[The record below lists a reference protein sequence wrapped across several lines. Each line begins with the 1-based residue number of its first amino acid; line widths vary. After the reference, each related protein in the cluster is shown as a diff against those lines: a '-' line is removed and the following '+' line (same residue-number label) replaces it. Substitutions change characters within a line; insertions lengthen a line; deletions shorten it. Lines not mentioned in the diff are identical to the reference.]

1 MATPTIKIQKTKNL
15 DGIEFKT
22 ASCQN
27 QVFPKHFHDTY
38 AIGIIEKGVEIL
50 DYDNRQTVVPAQ
62 SVVAI
67 NPFDA
72 HSHRGFDAT
81 PWAYSAFYLSPDL
94 FQFFLK
100 KNGISANGKTFMPA
114 HAFENATIFTSIQQ
128 LFSTEKERDV
138 AHLVEKICLHLFEN
152 ATIKPTH
159 FVDFEAQDIEDAK
172 QYLAHNLLIHIDL
185 EQLAVRYR
193 TDKFT
198 FLRKFKRFTGMTP
211 MRFQM
216 LFRISK
222 AKLLLQTAM
231 PFTDIAYECG
241 FYDQSHFIH
250 YFKKYERVTPMG
262 FRLKKSDF

>member
-1 MATPTIKIQKTKNL
+1 MATPTVKIQKTKGF
-15 DGIEFKT
+15 DGLTFKT

-62 SVVAI
+62 SIVAI

-72 HSHRGFDAT
+72 HSHRGFDTSA
-81 PWAYSAFYLSPDL
+81 WAYSAFYLSPDL

-114 HAFENATIFTSIQQ
+114 HAFENPVIYGSIQQ
-128 LFSTEKERDV
+128 LLSTENDKDV
-138 AHLVEKICLHLFEN
+138 AILVEKICLNLFEN

-159 FVDFEAQDIEDAK
+159 FVDCQAQDIEDAK

-185 EQLAVRYR
+185 EQISVRYR
-193 TDKFT
+193 MDKFT

-222 AKLLLQTAM
+222 AKLLLQTPM

-250 YFKKYERVTPMG
+250 YFKKYEGVTPMV
-262 FRLKKSDF
+262 FRLKIA

>member
-1 MATPTIKIQKTKNL
+1 MHTPSVTILKTKGF
-15 DGIEFKT
+15 DGLAFKT

-50 DYDNRQTVVPAQ
+50 DYDNRQTVVAAQ
-62 SVVAI
+62 SIVAI

-72 HSHRGFDAT
+72 HSHRGFDTSA
-81 PWAYSAFYLSPDL
+81 WAYSAFYLSPDL

-100 KNGISANGKTFMPA
+100 KNGIPAKEKTFMPA
-114 HAFENATIFTSIQQ
+114 HAFENPAIYTSIQQ
-128 LFSTEKERDV
+128 LFSTEKDADV
-138 AHLVEKICLHLFEN
+138 AILVEKICLNLFDN

-159 FVDFEAQDIEDAK
+159 FVDCQAPDIEDAK
-172 QYLAHNLLIHIDL
+172 QYLAHNVLTHIDL

-193 TDKFT
+193 MDKFT

-222 AKLLLQTAM
+222 AKRLLHTTM
-231 PFTDIAYECG
+231 PFTDVAYECG

-250 YFKKYERVTPMG
+250 YFKKYEGVTPMV
-262 FRLKKSDF
+262 FRLKIA

>member
-1 MATPTIKIQKTKNL
+1 MATPTVKNQKTKDF
-15 DGIEFKT
+15 DGLAFKT

-50 DYDNRQTVVPAQ
+50 DYDNRQTVVAAQ
-62 SVVAI
+62 SIVAI

-72 HSHRGFDAT
+72 HSHRGFDTSA
-81 PWAYSAFYLSPDL
+81 WAYSAFYLSPDL

-100 KNGISANGKTFMPA
+100 KNGISAKEKTFMPA
-114 HAFENATIFTSIQQ
+114 HAFENPTIFESIQQ
-128 LFSTEKERDV
+128 LFSTEKEKDV
-138 AHLVEKICLHLFEN
+138 AILVEKICLNLYEN
-152 ATIKPTH
+152 ATIKLTH
-159 FVDFEAQDIEDAK
+159 FVDYRAQDIEDAK
-172 QYLAHNLLIHIDL
+172 QYLSHNLLIHIDL

-193 TDKFT
+193 MDKFT

-222 AKLLLQTAM
+222 AKLLLQTLM

-250 YFKKYERVTPMG
+250 YFKKYEGVTPMV
-262 FRLKKSDF
+262 FRVKIA

>member
-1 MATPTIKIQKTKNL
+1 MQTPSVKIQKIKGF
-15 DGIEFKT
+15 DGLEFKT
-22 ASCQN
+22 ATCQN

-50 DYDNRQTVVPAQ
+50 DYDNRQTVVAAQ
-62 SVVAI
+62 SIVAI

-72 HSHRGFDAT
+72 HSHRGFDT
-81 PWAYSAFYLSPDL
+81 SVWAYSAFYLSPDL

-100 KNGISANGKTFMPA
+100 KNGISAKEKTFMPA
-114 HAFENATIFTSIQQ
+114 HAFENPTIYTAIQQ
-128 LFSTEKERDV
+128 LFSTENERNV
-138 AHLVEKICLHLFEN
+138 AVLVEKICLNLFEN

-159 FVDFEAQDIEDAK
+159 FVDYQVQDIEDAK
-172 QYLAHNLLIHIDL
+172 QYLAHNLLISIDL
-185 EQLAVRYR
+185 EQLAARYR
-193 TDKFT
+193 MDKFT

-222 AKLLLQTAM
+222 AKILLRTTI

-250 YFKKYERVTPMG
+250 YFKKYEGMTPMV
-262 FRLKKSDF
+262 FRLKIA

>member
-1 MATPTIKIQKTKNL
+1 MHTPSVTILKTKGF
-15 DGIEFKT
+15 DGLTFKT

-50 DYDNRQTVVPAQ
+50 DYDNRQTVVAAQ

-72 HSHRGFDAT
+72 HSHRGFDTSA
-81 PWAYSAFYLSPDL
+81 WAYSAFYLSPDL

-100 KNGISANGKTFMPA
+100 KNGIAPKEKTFMPA
-114 HAFENATIFTSIQQ
+114 HAFENSAIYTSVQQ
-128 LFSTEKERDV
+128 LFSTEKDVDV
-138 AHLVEKICLHLFEN
+138 AILVEKICLNLYEN

-159 FVDFEAQDIEDAK
+159 FVDYQAQDIEDAK
-172 QYLAHNLLIHIDL
+172 QYLAHNLLIDNNL
-185 EQLAVRYR
+185 EQISVRYR
-193 TDKFT
+193 MDKFT

-216 LFRISK
+216 LFRISN
-222 AKLLLQTAM
+222 AKILPL
-231 PFTDIAYECG
+231 IR
-241 FYDQSHFIH
+241 S
-250 YFKKYERVTPMG
+250 
-262 FRLKKSDF
+262 